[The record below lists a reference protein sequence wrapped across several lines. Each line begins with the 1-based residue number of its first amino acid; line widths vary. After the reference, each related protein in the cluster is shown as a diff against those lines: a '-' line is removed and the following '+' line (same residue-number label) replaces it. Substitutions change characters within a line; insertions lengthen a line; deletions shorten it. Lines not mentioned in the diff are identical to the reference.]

1 MLTLLINLLITALV
15 VFLCAK
21 FMPGV
26 TVKSF
31 GWAFV
36 VAIVLA
42 VLNVLVTWLMTKLGL
57 GPVGEGAIGFLIGL
71 TLDTC
76 LILLADKL
84 MGSFSVQNWKWA
96 LAVAAVSMFVS
107 AVLGG
112 VL

>member
-1 MLTLLINLLITALV
+1 MLTLVINLLITALV

-36 VAIVLA
+36 VAIVVA
-42 VLNVLVTWLMTKLGL
+42 VLNVLVTWLMSLLGI
-57 GPVGEGAIGFLIGL
+57 GAVGSGVIGFCIGL
-71 TLDTC
+71 AVDTC
-76 LILLADKL
+76 IILLADRL
-84 MGSFSVQNWKWA
+84 MDNFSVQNWKWA
-96 LAVAAVSMFVS
+96 LAVAAVSMLVS